1 MAEKVRIIKTKD
13 IRDELLTQEKALCEA
28 EEDLEDKI
36 IGLIM
41 ELKNLRMVIK
51 ETREEINAYDEA
63 KEKIEKLLSEI

>member
-1 MAEKVRIIKTKD
+1 MPEKVRIIKTKD
-13 IRDELLTQEKALCEA
+13 IRDELLTQEKVLCEA

-41 ELKNLRMVIK
+41 ELKNLRAVIK